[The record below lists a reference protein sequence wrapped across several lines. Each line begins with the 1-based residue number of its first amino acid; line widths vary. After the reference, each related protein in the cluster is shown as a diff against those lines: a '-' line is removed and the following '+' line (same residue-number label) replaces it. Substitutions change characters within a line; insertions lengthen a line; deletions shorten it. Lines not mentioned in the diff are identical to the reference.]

1 MLYGHLLDLYTF
13 LEGGR
18 GASSTSSST
27 TTFTSTTI
35 IIIIIV
41 AVTRRRSQ
49 NGIQDR
55 HIIRIRLHLHWHLDD
70 QGQFVGARAELSTP
84 HRAHGDAQNGAT
96 STTHSHKVT
105 AVTYSVS
112 ASSTRQ
118 MLVMQMEVVEVRL
131 CRRRR

>member
-1 MLYGHLLDLYTF
+1 M
-13 LEGGR
+13 E
-18 GASSTSSST
+18 SS
-27 TTFTSTTI
+27 FI
-35 IIIIIV
+35 IIIIIVV

-96 STTHSHKVT
+96 ATTHSHKVT
-105 AVTYSVS
+105 AVTNSS
-112 ASSTRQ
+112 ASSSSSTRQ
-118 MLVMQMEVVEVRL
+118 MLVMQMGVVEVRL
-131 CRRRR
+131 CRRR